1 LTTPEK
7 RQGTVLNGIRLPG
20 SAGKPEVQE
29 NRRFRL
35 LKLFT
40 GCRLRLPQY
49 KTFRKSE
56 IKTERSLF
64 KVTSGFELVSSG
76 NWECHKNQGI
86 GGDIE
91 ALRMVNKVEKR
102 NQNGY
107 NHATAGERKV

>member
-1 LTTPEK
+1 MK
-7 RQGTVLNGIRLPG
+7 KG
-20 SAGKPEVQE
+20 
-29 NRRFRL
+29 
-35 LKLFT
+35 
-40 GCRLRLPQY
+40 
-49 KTFRKSE
+49 
-56 IKTERSLF
+56 SLF

-91 ALRMVNKVEKR
+91 ALGMVNKVEKR